1 MKCIE
6 KYLHFNDKFLI
17 CKMVNF
23 NEITGQNKAT
33 LVILVILV
41 GKMGRG
47 KITALLNDIES

>member
-47 KITALLNDIES
+47 KITALLNDIE